1 VDGDGEAAL
10 ESGEALTSALL
21 AVEEHHGL
29 LDSQPGTAGIV
40 SQLENNNK

>member
-10 ESGEALTSALL
+10 ESGEALASALL

-29 LDSQPGTAGIV
+29 IDRQPSTARIV
-40 SQLENNNK
+40 S